1 MSVST
6 IACEM
11 KCARCGRTGHS
22 TQQCELPFYC
32 TKTAADRRAE
42 AAKKKAEWLARQEEK
57 AKKQAEYEAK
67 QLVREEEKAKK
78 QAEYEA
84 RQAAWKARK
93 SVNKDCDTESI
104 STEVSTA
111 ASTMVVVDEME
122 VERIAMADKVV
133 RKFLKTLRE
142 IEKLEGQDN
151 LEKNQKAKLARKS
164 EIELELDSAKVSA
177 KVRARDTLMRAAIA
191 AC

>member
-1 MSVST
+1 M
-6 IACEM
+6 
-11 KCARCGRTGHS
+11 G
-22 TQQCELPFYC
+22 
-32 TKTAADRRAE
+32 
-42 AAKKKAEWLARQEEK
+42 
-57 AKKQAEYEAK
+57 
-67 QLVREEEKAKK
+67 K

-142 IEKLEGQDN
+142 IEKLECRDD
-151 LEKNQKAKLARKS
+151 LEQNQKAKLARKS
-164 EIELELDSAKVSA
+164 EIEFELDSAKRSA
-177 KVRARDTLMRAAIA
+177 RARARDTLMRAAIA
-191 AC
+191 A

>member
-1 MSVST
+1 
-6 IACEM
+6 
-11 KCARCGRTGHS
+11 
-22 TQQCELPFYC
+22 LPFYC

-57 AKKQAEYEAK
+57 AKKQAEYEAR

-133 RKFLKTLRE
+133 RKFLKALRE

-151 LEKNQKAKLARKS
+151 LQENQKAKLARKS
-164 EIELELDSAKVSA
+164 ETELELDSAKLSA
-177 KVRARDTLMRAAIA
+177 KARARKELYRAAIA

>member
-1 MSVST
+1 M
-6 IACEM
+6 
-11 KCARCGRTGHS
+11 G
-22 TQQCELPFYC
+22 
-32 TKTAADRRAE
+32 
-42 AAKKKAEWLARQEEK
+42 EK
-57 AKKQAEYEAK
+57 AKKQAEYEAR

-122 VERIAMADKVV
+122 VV

-151 LEKNQKAKLARKS
+151 LEENQKAKLARKS
-164 EIELELDSAKVSA
+164 EIELELDSAKGSA
-177 KVRARDTLMRAAIA
+177 KARARDTLMRAAIA

>member
-1 MSVST
+1 M
-6 IACEM
+6 
-11 KCARCGRTGHS
+11 G
-22 TQQCELPFYC
+22 
-32 TKTAADRRAE
+32 
-42 AAKKKAEWLARQEEK
+42 WLARQEEK
-57 AKKQAEYEAK
+57 AKKQAEYEAR

-133 RKFLKTLRE
+133 KKFLKTLRE

-151 LEKNQKAKLARKS
+151 LEENQKAKLARKS
-164 EIELELDSAKVSA
+164 EIELELDSAKWSA
-177 KVRARDTLMRAAIA
+177 KARARYTLMRAAIA